1 MKKLATILA
10 AIMVCSALF
19 ACNDSSDD
27 ATTTAAKTDAP
38 AATTVAQT
46 TTKAPDVTTNDP
58 VTPPSTPAID
68 PDYVPADSSR
78 FKLDGD
84 LSDWEGLESI
94 SVIGQ
99 DYTEP
104 KKVTFY
110 AASTEKGLYLACDA
124 YHELYISDGGDWWT
138 NTNFEFFLG
147 NSNNQ
152 YYVSAKDYPVGSTD
166 AQPMLGAPEGYKIDD
181 AVMVTKENEGGT
193 AYHTIVE
200 VFIATES
207 LPEYVYDTDYYYAQ
221 VGLGWKTVG
230 DLLIGGHQN
239 ANPDGSDEYW
249 TYQWPRDCNL
259 TIFGRGL
266 VDENA

>member
-19 ACNDSSDD
+19 ACDSGDD
-27 ATTTAAKTDAP
+27 AQTTAAKTDAP
-38 AATTVAQT
+38 AATTTVAQT
-46 TTKAPDVTTNDP
+46 TTAPNVTTEDP
-58 VTPPSTPAID
+58 TTPPSTPAVD
-68 PDYVPADSSR
+68 PDYVPADSTR
-78 FKLDGD
+78 FKIDGD
-84 LSDWEGLESI
+84 LSDWEGLETI
-94 SVIGQ
+94 SVIGEGS
-99 DYTEP
+99 TEP

-110 AASTEKGLYLACDA
+110 AAATEKGLYLACDA
-124 YHELYISDGGDWWT
+124 YHELYISDGGEWYT
-138 NTNFEFFLG
+138 NTNFEFFIG
-147 NSNNQ
+147 GESNQ
-152 YYVSAKDYPVGSTD
+152 FYVSAKDYPIGSTD
-166 AQPMLGAPEGYKIDD
+166 TQPTLGAPDGYQIDE

-207 LPEYVYDTDYYYAQ
+207 LPEFAYDTDYYYAN

-230 DLLIGGHQN
+230 DLLIGGSCD

-249 TYQWPRDCNL
+249 TYHWPRTCDL